1 MMSVTRLL
9 SEDHVIPW
17 APTECSLPLHFRARR
32 CALLSYLRPM
42 CGAARAGHSD
52 QVIHEVDVA
61 LRSLI
66 EREAT
71 DGTEVE
77 VVFDAPTKDWAGRRN
92 VPTIDVYLY
101 DIREDLRRRERGL
114 INEYDDRDRIS
125 GRRLP
130 PRHFKLSYLVTAWTQ
145 RPEDEHRLLSALLS
159 CFLRHDAI
167 PPDLVTGPL
176 AELGLPVPV
185 TVALPPPEDRSFA
198 DVWSALG
205 GELKPSLDVV
215 VSAPTDTGQ
224 QYHAGPPVVDPAQIS
239 LGGVGGWPPRETRE
253 QSNGGSGG
261 RSHDGAPGA
270 RGGPVGDRRPG
281 GTGAGGGHTG
291 GSAAASTRQ
300 GSTTQ
305 GSTGQGSGSS
315 GPGMSWSELAR
326 SGGAARADAA
336 KPTGPDAEDPQT
348 GPTPDGAAPDSRTSD
363 EKPAAAQRPKPPA
376 RRRRQGGISQRE

>member
-1 MMSVTRLL
+1 M
-9 SEDHVIPW
+9 
-17 APTECSLPLHFRARR
+17 
-32 CALLSYLRPM
+32 
-42 CGAARAGHSD
+42 
-52 QVIHEVDVA
+52 
-61 LRSLI
+61 I

-114 INEYDDRDRIS
+114 INEYDDRDQIS

-167 PPDLVTGPL
+167 PRTWSPGHWPNS
-176 AELGLPVPV
+176 GLPVPI

-224 QYHAGPPVVDPAQIS
+224 QYHAGPPVTKPSRIS
-239 LGGVGGWPPRETRE
+239 LGGVGGWPPREARE
-253 QSNGGSGG
+253 GRQANGRPAGG
-261 RSHDGAPGA
+261 RRPGDSGDEGPDAGRPGTRGGGPGAGEAGRELPTRPGDPRRRPRAVQVRAGPREPPVRSTADCPGRSSPAAGARCFRRDRAPGA
-270 RGGPVGDRRPG
+270 AGPPGLRPPHG
-281 GTGAGGGHTG
+281 
-291 GSAAASTRQ
+291 R
-300 GSTTQ
+300 
-305 GSTGQGSGSS
+305 
-315 GPGMSWSELAR
+315 P
-326 SGGAARADAA
+326 
-336 KPTGPDAEDPQT
+336 PDAGLRT
-348 GPTPDGAAPDSRTSD
+348 G
-363 EKPAAAQRPKPPA
+363 
-376 RRRRQGGISQRE
+376 RR